1 MKVVIDTNVYIAALI
16 KKDSNAREILRLA
29 FYKKIFPQIS
39 EPLFWEYEDVM
50 KRNDIKKYIPLLEN
64 EFEELFQA
72 FMSVCR
78 WNKIYYLWRPNL
90 KDEKDNFLI
99 ELAIASGAKTIITYN
114 KKDFE
119 QMQLSFDIEIAIPE
133 EFIKKKEI
141 L

>member
-16 KKDSNAREILRLA
+16 KKDSKAREILRLA

-39 EPLFWEYEDVM
+39 EPLFLEYEDVM
-50 KRNDIKKYIPLLEN
+50 KRDDIKKYIPLSEK
-64 EFEELFQA
+64 EQEELFQA

-90 KDEKDNFLI
+90 QDEKDNFLI

-119 QMQLSFDIEIAIPE
+119 HMQLSFDIEIATPE
-133 EFIKKKEI
+133 EFIKKEY